1 MGIDRER
8 LIDVLER
15 AHKGPVCK
23 ENEWNVQVI
32 PQTMAE
38 QARKYGLQNTCDPDN
53 PINQDDDLADRF
65 FHAGLDAAVEMGMLC
80 TDTHRIIKFSREE
93 ILSAVEQAPE
103 EFWLG
108 EGEQRVHFKH
118 RRIEDPSPP
127 IWIAPLSIAV
137 TEDVF
142 VPMVEAIARVP
153 EVDCMEGPSLE
164 TLWGEEIR
172 SGSPYELL
180 AGRYQADL
188 MEEGIRRAGREGT
201 GLYAVGSSP
210 TEYGFLGGYGVAG
223 GYRPDR
229 DIVLILSPAGI
240 RTSYQALF
248 KLAQAFNCGAKHV
261 YAGSWVMIGGYA
273 GGPEGATIGC
283 IACTLLLYA
292 IFQSSNGACF
302 PFDLHYTGNCDRKAQ
317 WSLSMLF
324 QALSRNT
331 HLVANSVLNQVAG
344 PCTKMLLYE
353 SAVGMMNLAVSGASS
368 STGTRSAG
376 GRLTNYL
383 SPLEHKFAGEVFKKS
398 AGMSRAQANEIA
410 NKLLPIYEDRLRN
423 PPDGKSFKECYDV
436 EKLEPIEDWQRMYD
450 EVKGEVIQAGLPLAW

>member
-1 MGIDRER
+1 MSVDREK
-8 LIDVLER
+8 LMDVLER

-23 ENEWNVQVI
+23 ENEWNIKVI

-38 QARKYGLQNTCDPDN
+38 QARKYGLQNTCDPSN
-53 PINQDDDLADRF
+53 LINQDDDLADRF
-65 FHAGLDAAVEMGMLC
+65 FQAGLDAAVETGMLC
-80 TDTHRIIKFSREE
+80 TDTHRVIKFSREE

-108 EGEQRVHFKH
+108 EGDQRVYFKH
-118 RRIEDPSPP
+118 RQIEDPSPP
-127 IWIAPLSIAV
+127 VWIAPLSIAV
-137 TEDVF
+137 TEDIF
-142 VPMVEAIARVP
+142 VPMVEGIARVL

-164 TLWGEEIR
+164 TLWGRRIR

-188 MEEGIRRAGREGT
+188 MEEGIQRAGREGM

-210 TEYGFLGGYGVAG
+210 TEYGFLGGYGVPN

-229 DIVLILSPAGI
+229 DIALILSPADI
-240 RTSYQALF
+240 RTSYESLF
-248 KLAQAFNCGAKHV
+248 KLAQAFNCGAEHV

-283 IACTLLLYA
+283 IAYTLLLYA
-292 IFQSSNGACF
+292 IYQASHGGCF
-302 PFDLHYTGNCDRKAQ
+302 PFDLHYMGNCDRKAQ
-317 WSLSMLF
+317 WSLGMVF

-331 HLVANSVLNQVAG
+331 HLVLNSVLNQVAG

-383 SPLEHKFAGEVFKKS
+383 SPLEIKFAGEVFKAA

-410 NKLLPIYEDRLRN
+410 DKLLPKYEDMLRN
-423 PPDGKSFKECYDV
+423 PPDGKSFKECYDI
-436 EKLEPIEDWQRMYD
+436 EKLEPTEEWQRMYN
-450 EVKGEVIQAGLPLAW
+450 EVKEELMQMGLPMA